1 MRFEWDAAK
10 NESNL
15 AKHGVD
21 FPFAVAMFSGSIKT
35 VVAPKRVHF
44 NELRYVTFGKIDN
57 VMYVAVWSPREK
69 GSVIRMIS
77 ARKANER
84 EARRCGL

>member
-1 MRFEWDAAK
+1 VRFEWDAAK

-21 FPFAVAMFSGSIKT
+21 FPFAVAIFSGPIKT
-35 VVAPKRVHF
+35 TPVPKRAHF
-44 NELRYVTFGKIDN
+44 KELRYITFGKINN
-57 VMYVAVWSPREK
+57 VVYVVVWSPREK